1 MNSIYSKFS
10 FRAAGV
16 ALGVGLATA
25 GLSLVSGVASAA
37 TVTSLPDLTKEQFN
51 ELINRGE
58 FTELFVA
65 EGRIGRDGTRGDWE
79 LGILNPNN
87 SLLPDQQEQFAW
99 EKGTTYDFTLNYDG
113 SMVNYSVGDTLL
125 TSQAFSGSIDTIYI
139 RTKDTTNSNVR
150 IDSLVFNDEALDAVS
165 EPIDDEE
172 DYLKISDI
180 SEEFTLQGK
189 VNFSWTGT
197 QPTRSNLAY
206 QIKVGTSEPVP
217 EPLTILGSGVA
228 LGFGALLKKES
239 SKKQNKVK

>member
-1 MNSIYSKFS
+1 MNSIYSQFS
-10 FRAAGV
+10 SRTAGV

-51 ELINRGE
+51 ALN

-65 EGRIGRDGTRGDWE
+65 EGRIGNNSLNDAERE
-79 LGILNPNN
+79 LGINDTSGQPVQ
-87 SLLPDQQEQFAW
+87 SAQFIWEQ
-99 EKGTTYDFTLNYDG
+99 GTEYDFTLNYDG
-113 SMVNYSVGDTLL
+113 SMVNYSVGGTAL
-125 TSQAFSGSIDTIYI
+125 SSEAFSGSIDTIYI
-139 RTKDTTNSNVR
+139 RTNETANSNVR
-150 IDSLVFNDEALDAVS
+150 IDSLVFNDEALDAFS

-189 VNFSWTGT
+189 VNFSWTGDR
-197 QPTRSNLAY
+197 PNRSNLAY
-206 QIKVGTSEPVP
+206 QIKVGKPVP

-239 SKKQNKVK
+239 SRRKNKVK

>member
-10 FRAAGV
+10 FRTAGV

-51 ELINRGE
+51 ELN

-65 EGRIGRDGTRGDWE
+65 EGRLGNNSLNNAERE
-79 LGILNPNN
+79 LGINDKSGQPVQ
-87 SLLPDQQEQFAW
+87 SAQFVWEQ
-99 EKGTTYDFTLNYDG
+99 GTEYDFTLNYDG
-113 SMVNYSVGDTLL
+113 SMVNYSVGGTAL
-125 TSQAFSGSIDTIYI
+125 SSEAFSGSIDTIYI
-139 RTKDTTNSNVR
+139 RTNETANSNVR
-150 IDSLVFNDEALDAVS
+150 IDSLVFNDEALDAFS

-206 QIKVGTSEPVP
+206 QIKVGKPVP

-239 SKKQNKVK
+239 SRRQNKVK